1 MIAADRAQLAADMAQ
16 MALMVR
22 KRELQLFVSN
32 LHKLHTAA
40 ALLASFCYMFVMF
53 NIGHWQMD
61 AMSGMSG
68 GMTGGG
74 GGMSGGGGMGPMP
87 GPAPMPGMPTPAPM
101 PGMPTPAPMPGMPTP
116 GPMPGTY
123 TSLDQNDPLFVFI
136 WLCVLGLCANL
147 GVAAIATTLAV
158 VLPEQALYGSAAD
171 VQHALLLLRR
181 QVLVLT
187 RLFLFAIACVWA
199 ACAVLPWAH
208 NVYGGE
214 EAKGGDTGK
223 AAALS
228 VLCATLLAAC
238 LGVSWHEWQNYGA
251 TSGVMHEGGGE
262 GAMEGMDELLQRV
275 VEK

>member
-1 MIAADRAQLAADMAQ
+1 
-16 MALMVR
+16 
-22 KRELQLFVSN
+22 VSN

-53 NIGHWQMD
+53 NIRHWQMD

-68 GMTGGG
+68 GMAGG

-87 GPAPMPGMPTPAPM
+87 GPAPMPGMLTPAPMPSMTTPAPM
-101 PGMPTPAPMPGMPTP
+101 PGMPKQ

-123 TSLDQNDPLFVFI
+123 TSLDQNDPLFMFI
-136 WLCVLGLCANL
+136 WLSVLGLCANL

-171 VQHALLLLRR
+171 MQHALLLLLRR

-187 RLFLFAIACVWA
+187 RLFLFAIACVWV

-262 GAMEGMDELLQRV
+262 GPMEGMDELLQRV